1 MTYRKPL
8 PQPNADDRFFW
19 EGCKRHQLLFQKCRD
34 CGHVRWP
41 AAIFCPQC
49 HSDET
54 EVITSAGK
62 GILYT
67 YAVYHRAYHPG
78 FADDIP
84 YVTAV
89 VALDEGPHLLSNLV
103 GYTPDALK
111 CDMPLLV
118 VWEDITPDF
127 ALPKFRPA

>member
-19 EGCKRHQLLFQKCRD
+19 DGCKQHKLLFQKCRQ

-41 AAIFCPQC
+41 AALICPVC
-49 HSDET
+49 HSDEN
-54 EVITSAGK
+54 ELVESAGR
-62 GILYT
+62 GTLYT

-78 FADDIP
+78 FTGDIP

-103 GYTPDALK
+103 EYMPDALK
-111 CDMPLLV
+111 CV
-118 VWEDITPDF
+118 TC
-127 ALPKFRPA
+127 R

>member
-1 MTYRKPL
+1 VTSDIL
-8 PQPNADDRFFW
+8 AGLN
-19 EGCKRHQLLFQKCRD
+19 
-34 CGHVRWP
+34 P
-41 AAIFCPQC
+41 AQRQAVEAINGP
-49 HSDET
+49 
-54 EVITSAGK
+54 VLILAGR
-62 GILYT
+62 GTLYT